1 MSATIKVFYV
11 GDKCFRHVMSSYHDR
26 VELRDE
32 DDETLLTYSDNTKVF
47 DQHGR
52 RGSFQIEHV
61 DGQLRWVYYES
72 QRETRIVLAPDL
84 PSAEVEVSRR
94 YIQESLPGLSGGAT
108 ASSQPGGS
116 VAVG

>member
-32 DDETLLTYSDNTKVF
+32 DDETLLTFSDNTKVF

-52 RGSFQIEHV
+52 RGSFQIERV
-61 DGQLRWVYYES
+61 DWQLRWVYYGMPADS
-72 QRETRIVLAPDL
+72 RVVLGADL

-94 YIQESLPGLSGGAT
+94 YISELGGQQSRGLAPP
-108 ASSQPGGS
+108 A
-116 VAVG
+116 